1 MLFFN
6 KAIFKMKTD
15 INTDGV
21 VSCPNI
27 FFRPFFHIF
36 GYKHVRLLKL
46 LLFCSFSLL
55 LLTYYL
61 STSFANQPYTAGIVT
76 VNELQMR
83 ATPQMNA
90 PILKMITKG
99 KKIEIY
105 DQQGA
110 WIKIVHEGQTGYI
123 QKQKK
128 KVFVF
133 LETAEE
139 PLTEKQNKL
148 KVAKFK
154 QEAEEINRK
163 IEKRKADIQS
173 ITQKERSIINN
184 LNETDLSLNKSKKL
198 VSLIKTDLAIL
209 SKKITATRNATKSL
223 EIKIQSNEQ
232 YAARRLVALYKL
244 NWLGKMHMIASAESM
259 DELLQRKIYLEH
271 ILDYDRKTINQLIE
285 NKNQHTNLLK
295 KLKSQQREKL
305 SLEKDYKG
313 QISISSNRKNE
324 RKKLLADIRD
334 KKSVQIASI
343 KSLQKAS
350 IELDQTIKSL
360 SREIKHSGTTAN
372 ISAKSFSSFK
382 GLLKMPAK
390 GKIVT
395 KFGPYKNKE
404 LNVMNYRNGID
415 IVADKGEPIKAVRA
429 GNVIFANWFKGYGNM
444 IILDH
449 GNRYYTV
456 YAHAE
461 ELFKQRGQKV
471 KSEEVIAIV
480 GDTGSLIGHEL
491 YFEIRHQDKPVDPL
505 KWLNVEK

>member
-1 MLFFN
+1 
-6 KAIFKMKTD
+6 MKTD
-15 INTDGV
+15 INTDCIA
-21 VSCPNI
+21 SYRNI
-27 FFRPFFHIF
+27 FLRPLSQILR
-36 GYKHVRLLKL
+36 YKRIQLFKL
-46 LLFCSFSLL
+46 LLFCSFSVL

-61 STSFANQPYTAGIVT
+61 STSFANQPYTVGIVT
-76 VNELQMR
+76 VNKLQMR

-99 KKIEIY
+99 NKIEIY
-105 DQQGA
+105 EQQGT

-128 KVFVF
+128 KVFVL
-133 LETAEE
+133 LETVEE
-139 PLTEKQNKL
+139 PLTKKQNKL
-148 KVAKFK
+148 KIDEFK
-154 QEAEEINRK
+154 QEAKEINRK
-163 IEKRKADIQS
+163 IESRKAEIRS
-173 ITQKERSIINN
+173 IKQKERSIIIN

-198 VSLIKTDLAIL
+198 ASLIKTDLAIL
-209 SKKITATRNATKSL
+209 SKKITATRNATKTL

-232 YAARRLVALYKL
+232 YAAMRLVALYKL

-295 KLKSQQREKL
+295 KLKSQQREKH

-313 QISISSNRKNE
+313 QINISSKRKNE
-324 RKKLLADIRD
+324 RKKLLSDIRN

-350 IELDQTIKSL
+350 IQLDQTIKSL
-360 SREIKHSGTTAN
+360 SQQIKHSGTTAN
-372 ISAKSFSSFK
+372 ISSKSFSSFK
-382 GLLKMPAK
+382 GLLKMPVK
-390 GKIVT
+390 GKIAT
-395 KFGPYKNKE
+395 KFGPYKNKK

-429 GNVIFANWFKGYGNM
+429 GNVIFASWFKGYGNM

-471 KSEEVIAIV
+471 KVEEIIAIV
-480 GDTGSLIGHEL
+480 GDTGSLIGHKL
-491 YFEIRHQDKPVDPL
+491 YFEIRYQDKPVDPL
-505 KWLNVEK
+505 KWLNVRK